1 MLLNNAAWSI
11 ALYYLLS
18 CLFEIT
24 FGNINWK
31 ATGFTAFLLSV
42 LFFVYAPSNLYTLG
56 IMRYSALVWLLIQ
69 GLVVIDIAHEV
80 HLYIIKRAELAYNFR
95 GLPASKPWYTLHIVL
110 SVILL
115 LITATLIEMLIG
127 HCGLCSENK
136 IVIGI
141 TIWASI
147 LSTCYSLREQHNKG
161 GLIPAII
168 ATYATILCC
177 SALLSNPDTLCTS
190 MSTEGSNEDIYRYT
204 AKAIVNWLLLLT
216 VMACM
221 TYAAVTGSP
230 SVVLMYKA
238 IQQGSFLK
246 SRSANRNAGINF
258 NLSTLCCCADLTDK
272 TNVELDLDSNVGIH
286 SPYASDKDESDR
298 SVIVVEEGSEYL
310 AAQRKS
316 YNDGFKSISV
326 LHFDRTSVGASIV
339 GASSSGAGVDQIGES
354 TSLLR
359 DHHRLLVMS
368 SDPDS
373 SPCSSI
379 SADELWQDNSVL
391 FKIQLAAANCLLAM
405 TLTNWSALDSIS
417 TSSSNSISNSRQEYE
432 AMYIKI
438 TGVFFV
444 WFLFALVLHNS
455 YLIYSRH
462 NQRLRAF
469 INI

>member
-1 MLLNNAAWSI
+1 M
-11 ALYYLLS
+11 
-18 CLFEIT
+18 
-24 FGNINWK
+24 
-31 ATGFTAFLLSV
+31 
-42 LFFVYAPSNLYTLG
+42 
-56 IMRYSALVWLLIQ
+56 
-69 GLVVIDIAHEV
+69 IDIAHEV

-95 GLPASKPWYTLHIVL
+95 GLPASKPWYTLHIAL

-115 LITATLIEMLIG
+115 LITATSVEMLIG

-136 IVIGI
+136 IVIGM

-177 SALLSNPDTLCTS
+177 SALLSNPNTLCNS
-190 MSTEGSNEDIYRYT
+190 LSVEGSNEESYRYT

-216 VMACM
+216 VMASM
-221 TYAAVTGSP
+221 TYSAVTGSP

-238 IQQGSFLK
+238 IQQISFLK
-246 SRSANRNAGINF
+246 SRSVNKNTGINL
-258 NLSTLCCCADLTDK
+258 NTLCCCSDVTDEM
-272 TNVELDLDSNVGIH
+272 NIEFGLDSNNGIH
-286 SPYASDKDESDR
+286 SPLSSHREESDR
-298 SVIVVEEGSEYL
+298 SVIVVDEGSDYL

-316 YNDGFKSISV
+316 YNDGFKSRSV
-326 LHFDRTSVGASIV
+326 LQFDRGSIGASIV

-379 SADELWQDNSVL
+379 AADELWHENSVL
-391 FKIQLAAANCLLAM
+391 FKVQLATANCFLAM
-405 TLTNWSALDSIS
+405 ILTNWSSVNTFS
-417 TSSSNSISNSRQEYE
+417 TTNTNSNSISDSQGNE
-432 AMYIKI
+432 AMYIKV
-438 TGVFFV
+438 TGAFFV